1 MILTFNFFIIHVSTC
16 VIGGNVNWALL
27 PWQRVLKRIAH
38 VEETPGNNNIV
49 VKSHIK
55 TDLLQKKEFVKDFL
69 HAIKDHCLQSR
80 QLIRVIN
87 SMNSALFYLEI
98 LSNLEMLVFHVI

>member
-1 MILTFNFFIIHVSTC
+1 MDFRPQAVILTFKFVIIHVSTC

-27 PWQRVLKRIAH
+27 PRQRVLKRIAH

-55 TDLLQKKEFVKDFL
+55 TDLLQKKKFIKDSL
-69 HAIKDHCLQSR
+69 HATKDRCLQSR
-80 QLIRVIN
+80 HLIRLLIV
-87 SMNSALFYLEI
+87 
-98 LSNLEMLVFHVI
+98 

>member
-1 MILTFNFFIIHVSTC
+1 MDFRPQTKNLTFNFVIIHVSTC
-16 VIGGNVNWALL
+16 VIGGYVNWALF
-27 PWQRVLKRIAH
+27 PRQRVLKRIAH

-80 QLIRVIN
+80 HLIR
-87 SMNSALFYLEI
+87 
-98 LSNLEMLVFHVI
+98 